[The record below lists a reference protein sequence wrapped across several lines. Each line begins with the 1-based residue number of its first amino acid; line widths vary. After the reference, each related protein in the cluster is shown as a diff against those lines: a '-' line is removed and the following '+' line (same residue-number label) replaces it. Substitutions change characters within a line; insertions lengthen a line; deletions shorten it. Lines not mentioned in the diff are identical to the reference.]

1 MTILFWLC
9 AFLLVYP
16 LCIYPLILVLPC
28 GRRTIAS
35 SFALEERPHVSMLLS
50 VYNEKDV
57 IEQKI
62 NNFLSLDYPVD
73 KLELLVISDGSDDGT
88 DEIVRQHSSE
98 RIRLLRQE
106 GRGGKTR
113 ALNLAAQEARG
124 DILFFT
130 DADSML
136 KSDCMIKLTAP
147 FANPEVGLVSGRSV
161 YMGTDGRETTSSLY
175 RRYEEWQK
183 QREGERYGIAG
194 ADGAVYAMRKALY
207 KDLPPEII
215 NDLVHPI
222 QVILAGKRALAQP
235 DALVYE
241 PGEEN
246 RAEFSRQTRIMAQ
259 SWRVFLR
266 HIQPLAQ
273 KQCYGFLWQFF
284 SHKILRWMALPLL
297 LLFTV
302 CALLLPGPVAS
313 LGLGGVLALFVLAAT
328 GEKAGTAGRVCRL
341 FLLQSAAGIYGL
353 FRLCRGESFVTWNPR
368 SE

>member
-16 LCIYPLILVLPC
+16 LCIYPLILALPC
-28 GRRTIAS
+28 GRRSTTS

-62 NNFLSLDYPVD
+62 NNFLSLDYPFD
-73 KLELLVISDGSDDGT
+73 KLELIVVSDGSDDGT
-88 DEIVRQHSSE
+88 DEIVRRHSSE

-113 ALNLAAQEARG
+113 ALNLAVKEAKG

-136 KSDCMIKLTAP
+136 KSDCMIKLTEA
-147 FANPEVGLVSGRSV
+147 FADSEVGLVSGRSV
-161 YMGTDGRETTSSLY
+161 YLGSDGRETTSSLY
-175 RRYEEWQK
+175 RRYEEWLK

-194 ADGAVYAMRKALY
+194 ADGAVYAMRKEIY

-222 QVILAGKRALAQP
+222 QVMLAGRRALAQP

-266 HIQPLAQ
+266 HVQALLQ

-284 SHKILRWMALPLL
+284 SHKILRWLALPLL
-297 LLFTV
+297 LLFV
-302 CALLLPGPVAS
+302 ACALILSGPVAG
-313 LGLGGVLALFVLAAT
+313 LGLSGAAALFALAGL

-341 FLLQSAAGIYGL
+341 FLLQSAAGVYGL
-353 FRLCRGESFVTWNPR
+353 FRLWRGESFVTWNPR